1 MPGRFAMT
9 GAARRTIAIVGGG
22 ASGVILAAHLM
33 KVSGG
38 QARVSVIERSARIGR
53 GMAYSTELPEHRL
66 NVAANRMSAFPED
79 PAHLLV
85 WYRNQRPKAP
95 DEPGRFLQ
103 RRDYGRYLADVFAAA
118 VDSASGSGGLVHI
131 EAECVSI
138 AQVAGGLELR
148 LSNGTSLAA
157 QIAVLATG
165 HDPEPH
171 PDRGFASA
179 GTSVP
184 PIDLDQRVVIL
195 GSGLSMIDAWLALQA
210 RGHRGEIVAVSRRGL
225 LPLPHGEHR
234 NPIKLDRADIPFGT
248 ELSYFVR
255 WFSDLIQEREACG
268 GDWRDVIDGIRPFN
282 QQIWRDWPIAA
293 KRRFLLHA
301 KAWWD
306 IHRHRI
312 APDVHARAQEAIAV
326 GKLRLIAGKVSEA
339 VDRGNETLDLVVRQ
353 RHSGD
358 RIVLEDVSV
367 LDCTGIVR
375 DPARGSNPLISSLIT
390 AGIAR
395 TDTLRIG
402 LDVTPDCAIVNVRG
416 EPSDRL
422 FAVGPLTRGTFFE
435 IDAVPEIREQCMRLA
450 IGLVGQPTAV

>member
-1 MPGRFAMT
+1 MT

-33 KVSGG
+33 RVSGG
-38 QARVSVIERSARIGR
+38 QARVSLVERSPRIGR

-79 PAHLLV
+79 PLHFWG
-85 WYRNQRPKAP
+85 WYRSRNPEAA
-95 DEPGRFLQ
+95 DEPARFLP
-103 RRDYGRYLADVFAAA
+103 RRDYGRYLGDVFAAA
-118 VDSASGSGGLVHI
+118 VDTASGSGGLVRI

-138 AQVAGGLELR
+138 AQVSGGLDLR

-157 QIAVLATG
+157 QIGVLATG

-171 PDRGFASA
+171 PDRVFASA
-179 GTSVP
+179 GPNVP
-184 PIDLDQRVVIL
+184 PIDIDRRVVIL
-195 GSGLSMIDAWLALQA
+195 GSGLSMIDAWLTLQA

-234 NPIKLDRADIPFGT
+234 NPIRLDRADIPFGT

-255 WFSDLIQEREACG
+255 WFSDLIDAREAAG

-282 QQIWRDWPIAA
+282 QQIWRDWPISA
-293 KRRFLLHA
+293 KRRFLAHA

-306 IHRHRI
+306 VHRHRI
-312 APDVHARAQEAIAV
+312 APDIHARAHEAIEN
-326 GKLRLIAGKVSEA
+326 GRLRLISGKVMDTEDH
-339 VDRGNETLDLVVRQ
+339 VDGTIDLVVRL

-358 RIVLEDVSV
+358 RIVLQDVSV

-375 DPARGSNPLISSLIT
+375 DPETGSNPLISSLIT
-390 AGIAR
+390 AGMAR
-395 TDTLRIG
+395 TDPLRIG
-402 LDVTPDCAIVNVRG
+402 LDVTSDCSIVNVRG

-435 IDAVPEIREQCMRLA
+435 IDAVPEIREQCRRLAMRLA
-450 IGLVGQPTAV
+450 GQATGA

>member
-1 MPGRFAMT
+1 MMAS
-9 GAARRTIAIVGGG
+9 ARKTIAIVGGG

-38 QARVSVIERSARIGR
+38 HARVSVIERSPRIGR
-53 GMAYSTELPEHRL
+53 GIAYSTELPEHRL

-79 PAHLLV
+79 PLHLLG
-85 WYRNQRPKAP
+85 WYRTQYPAAP

-103 RRDYGRYLADVFAAA
+103 RRDYGRYLSDVFATAA
-118 VDSASGSGGLVHI
+118 ASASGSGGLVHI

-138 AQVAGGLELR
+138 GQVAGGLDLR
-148 LSNGTSLAA
+148 LSNGTSLPA

-179 GTSVP
+179 GAIVP

-195 GSGLSMIDAWLALQA
+195 GSGLSMIDAWLTLQA

-225 LPLPHGEHR
+225 LPLPHREHR

-255 WFSDLIQEREACG
+255 WFSDLIDEREAAG

-282 QQIWRDWPIAA
+282 QQIWRDWPISA
-293 KRRFLLHA
+293 KQRFLAHA

-306 IHRHRI
+306 VHRHRI
-312 APDVHARAQEAIAV
+312 APDVHARAQEAI
-326 GKLRLIAGKVSEA
+326 GGGQLRLIAAKVSET
-339 VDRGNETLDLVVRQ
+339 VDRGDGTVDIILRP
-353 RHSGD
+353 RHSDD
-358 RIVLEDVSV
+358 RVTLGKVHV

-375 DPARGSNPLISSLIT
+375 NPATGSNQLISSLIA
-390 AGIAR
+390 AGVAR
-395 TDTLRIG
+395 PDPLRIG
-402 LDVTPDCAIVNVRG
+402 LEVTTDCAIVNERG
-416 EPSDRL
+416 DHSDRL
-422 FAVGPLTRGTFFE
+422 YAVGPLTRGTFFE
-435 IDAVPEIREQCMRLA
+435 IDAVPEIREQCLRLA
-450 IGLVGQPTAV
+450 VRLLG

>member
-1 MPGRFAMT
+1 MT
-9 GAARRTIAIVGGG
+9 GAARKTIAIIGGG

-33 KVSGG
+33 KLSGG
-38 QARVSVIERSARIGR
+38 QARVSVIERGPRIGR

-79 PAHLLV
+79 PSHFHA
-85 WYRNQRPKAP
+85 WYRSRHPEAP

-103 RRDYGRYLADVFAAA
+103 RRDYGLYLADVFAVAG
-118 VDSASGSGGLVHI
+118 DSASGSGGLVRV

-138 AQVAGGLELR
+138 GQVAGGLDLR

-179 GTSVP
+179 GAVVP
-184 PIDLDQRVVIL
+184 PIDIDRRVVIL
-195 GSGLSMIDAWLALQA
+195 GSGLSMIDAWLTLQA
-210 RGHRGEIVAVSRRGL
+210 RGHRGAIVAVSRRGL
-225 LPLPHGEHR
+225 LPLPHREHR
-234 NPIKLDRADIPFGT
+234 NPVRLDRADIPFGT

-255 WFSDLIQEREACG
+255 WFSALIDEREAAG

-282 QQIWRDWPIAA
+282 QQIWRDWPISA
-293 KRRFLLHA
+293 KRRFLAHA

-306 IHRHRI
+306 VHRHRI
-312 APDVHARAQEAIAV
+312 APDVHARAQEAIAG
-326 GKLRLIAGKVSEA
+326 GKLRLIAGKVSET
-339 VDRGNETLDLVVRQ
+339 VDRGDGTVDIVVRR
-353 RHSGD
+353 RHSTD
-358 RIVLEDVSV
+358 RIKLEDVHV

-375 DPARGSNPLISSLIT
+375 DPATGSNPLISSLIA
-390 AGIAR
+390 AGVAR
-395 TDTLRIG
+395 PDPLRIG
-402 LDVTPDCAIVNVRG
+402 LDVTPDCSIVNVRG

-435 IDAVPEIREQCMRLA
+435 IDAVPEIREQCRRLA
-450 IGLVGQPTAV
+450 IRLAGQVAGT